1 MWEREFLSY
10 IKNILFFF
18 EIKKKVERNNRE
30 ELKLAVNIWI
40 KYTLVFVESIS
51 SDFIIS
57 YI

>member
-1 MWEREFLSY
+1 MGTGIFIR
-10 IKNILFFF
+10 ILKIFYFF
-18 EIKKKVERNNRE
+18 EIKKKVERNNRK
-30 ELKLAVNIWI
+30 ELKFAVNIWI

>member
-10 IKNILFFF
+10 IKNSLFFF